1 MRYERYQSA
10 STGDGSYVLR
20 KLISV
25 DLFQGKPRKGF
36 EKLNL
41 LTPIKFNLVET

>member
-1 MRYERYQSA
+1 MWDTNVINPHRLVM
-10 STGDGSYVLR
+10 GYVLR

-25 DLFQGKPRKGF
+25 DLFQDKPRKGF

-41 LTPIKFNLVET
+41 LAPIKFNLAET